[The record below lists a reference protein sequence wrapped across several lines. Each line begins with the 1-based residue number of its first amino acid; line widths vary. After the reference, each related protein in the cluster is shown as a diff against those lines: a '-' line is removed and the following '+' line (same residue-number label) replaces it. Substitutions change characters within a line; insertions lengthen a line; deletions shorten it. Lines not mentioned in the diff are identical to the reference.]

1 MSDKPVSATKK
12 PKSALREFLD
22 SETSGGALLMIAAAI
37 ALIVSNSPLSIHYF
51 RLLDTQ
57 LGPMTFHMIVNDFLM
72 ALFFL
77 LVGLEIKREFT
88 DGQLSSW
95 EQRRLPILAAACG
108 MIVPALIYLIGI
120 SPAWNLSP
128 GWAIP
133 CATDIAFAL
142 AILALA
148 GPQVPFSLK
157 LFLTT
162 VAIVD
167 DMGAVAIIAIGYTRS
182 IDGAAL
188 LGALVV
194 FALLYAMNRWKI
206 GWISIYLLGFGLMW
220 WFVLRSGVHPTIAGV
235 LTAATVPL
243 RPTPAAPDAEDS
255 TLHRL
260 QRFLDRPVAW
270 IVLPLFGFANAGI
283 EFGAGEVSVALAGSI
298 ALGLFLGKQIG
309 IFGSIYLAVKL
320 GWAKRPMGASWTHIY
335 GVSLLCG
342 IGFTMSL
349 FIGELAFTDK
359 SLRDSVR
366 IGVLAGSLIS
376 ALAGLLVL
384 RSATQ
389 KPQ

>member
-1 MSDKPVSATKK
+1 MSGEPVSAMKK

-22 SETSGGALLMIAAAI
+22 SETSGGALLMLAAAI
-37 ALIVSNSPLSIHYF
+37 ALIVSNSPFSAGYF
-51 RLLDTQ
+51 WLFDTPIGRL
-57 LGPMTFHMIVNDFLM
+57 TFHMIVNDLLM
-72 ALFFL
+72 AFFFL

-95 EQRRLPILAAACG
+95 EQRRLPIFAAACG
-108 MIVPALIYLIGI
+108 MIVPATVYLIGI
-120 SPAWNLSP
+120 YPATELSP

-148 GPQVPFSLK
+148 GPRVPFALK

-188 LGALVV
+188 LGALSI
-194 FALLYAMNRWKI
+194 FAALYACNRWKI
-206 GWISIYLLGFGLMW
+206 GWISVYLLGFGLMW
-220 WFVLRSGVHPTIAGV
+220 WLVLKSGIHPTIAGV
-235 LTAATVPL
+235 LTATTVPL

-260 QRFLDRPVAW
+260 QRLLDRPVAW

-283 EFGAGEVSVALAGSI
+283 EFGEGKISIFLAGSI

-320 GWAKRPMGASWTHIY
+320 GWAKRPKGASWAHIY

-384 RSATQ
+384 RSVSQ